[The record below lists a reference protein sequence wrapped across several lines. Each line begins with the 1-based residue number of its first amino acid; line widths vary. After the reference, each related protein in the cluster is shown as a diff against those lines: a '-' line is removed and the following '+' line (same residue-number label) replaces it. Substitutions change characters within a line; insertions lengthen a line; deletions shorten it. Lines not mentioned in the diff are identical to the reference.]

1 MVKPAVY
8 ASMSISLALGVF
20 VLGTQ
25 LAYAKKTQWCVVDK
39 KVADYTSECFN
50 TREECQR
57 RAAKKG
63 SGFSCGVTFQ

>member
-8 ASMSISLALGVF
+8 VSVLFAIGFFAASTELAH
-20 VLGTQ
+20 
-25 LAYAKKTQWCVVDK
+25 AKKTQWCVVDK
-39 KVADYTSECFN
+39 KVADYTSECFK

-63 SGFSCGVTFQ
+63 SGFSCGVTFE